1 MADDADV
8 LDRLSGVD
16 VHVLASVIGQPTA
29 EQRVRLIEFLGPQ
42 RYARLRD
49 LALRRG
55 TSARPERGLGN
66 VVLIPGILGSE
77 LARLN
82 SAGERRTIW
91 PRASELAA
99 GGMMTL
105 RLGRDGRAGPT
116 ASGAIYARGIVTR
129 HYGELLLT
137 LAERWNV
144 RAFWYDWRKDVRI
157 AASELETRLR
167 EWFPDGA
174 PVHLIG
180 HGMGGLV
187 ARRFTLAYPERWA
200 MSSVPAAQRG
210 RLILLG
216 TPNRGVPAAAQVLAG
231 IDPIVYKLSALDVG
245 HSHDELREV
254 LATFP
259 SLHQLLPAPELA
271 ERIYDATTWGDL
283 NISQSFLDLAK
294 AHHAQSASVAG
305 DDRTIVVA
313 GGGSP
318 TVTGLPPGDLDK
330 PAHYQVTCAGDGHV
344 PIASARLDGS
354 AATYFVDAGHADLL
368 TDRAVLRALPDLLEF
383 GRTDLLGTEP
393 PDAAGGADPA
403 AAYDGARDREVLAVK
418 ELVSR
423 QARRGESRGSRHL
436 GRGQERDVEDLLVRG
451 VIASTVS
458 AADETAAAA
467 HADRAGDAQITVT
480 VVQGAIEQVHK
491 LAKGIDATA
500 VGHYVDVP
508 PQAAEAAIDAAISNL
523 REGDEVPETER
534 VINSLTNRG
543 VLGGRLGEVFLLPD
557 PREAGSADRAGRHGR
572 ARAVRRAR
580 ADRPRARAVLDA
592 RPLAQAPAGHRADRL
607 GQRQP
612 HDRGVRRRVAP
623 GVRAAVQTAPARE
636 GEGWRRSRSSRPIPA
651 RSRASTP
658 RWPTGASGPTAA
670 SGTAARH
677 GRPSGRSASW
687 PTRATRRSSTRC
699 GRRRAG
705 RPATTACRSRS
716 TPTRCR
722 RGSRSRSRATRTATA
737 RSRPTPPCPSAWS
750 RSIPSSSATRARK

>member
-99 GGMMTL
+99 GGMMNL

-330 PAHYQVTCAGDGHV
+330 PAHYRVTCAGDGHV

-480 VVQGAIEQVHK
+480 VVQGAIEQIHK
-491 LAKGIDATA
+491 LVKGIDATA

-557 PREAGSADRAGRHGR
+557 PRGKREALIALAGMGEPGRFGVPELTVLARELCWTLGRLRKHRLATVLIGSGNGNLTIEESVDGWLR
-572 ARAVRRAR
+572 
-580 ADRPRARAVLDA
+580 
-592 RPLAQAPAGHRADRL
+592 
-607 GQRQP
+607 
-612 HDRGVRRRVAP
+612 

-636 GEGWRRSRSSRPIPA
+636 GEGLEEITFVEADPRKIARIHTALADWCERTDGGIRYRSPSREAERQI
-651 RSRASTP
+651 R
-658 RWPTGASGPTAA
+658 
-670 SGTAARH
+670 
-677 GRPSGRSASW
+677 
-687 PTRATRRSSTRC
+687 
-699 GRRRAG
+699 
-705 RPATTACRSRS
+705 
-716 TPTRCR
+716 
-722 RGSRSRSRATRTATA
+722 
-737 RSRPTPPCPSAWS
+737 
-750 RSIPSSSATRARK
+750 